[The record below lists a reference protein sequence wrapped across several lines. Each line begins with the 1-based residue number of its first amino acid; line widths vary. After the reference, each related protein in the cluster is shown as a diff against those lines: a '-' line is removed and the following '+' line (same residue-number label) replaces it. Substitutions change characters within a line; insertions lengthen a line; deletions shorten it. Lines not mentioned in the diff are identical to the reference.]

1 MNRTG
6 KRSSQGAIN
15 DGRNSIVRYV
25 KGNFY
30 DGYNQVNLVE
40 YEEK

>member
-6 KRSSQGAIN
+6 KRSRQGALN
-15 DGRNSIVRYV
+15 DGKNSIVRYV

-30 DGYNQVNLVE
+30 DGYNQVIIKENNE
-40 YEEK
+40 I